1 MIFLLDLPVI
11 NNKPATMKHV
21 MFFFLILLCAN
32 ITFAQSGK
40 VFESLVFESSKVD
53 YPVEYSIYLP
63 PDYDTSQRSYPVL
76 YLLHGYS
83 DDETGWIQ
91 FGEANMIADRGIANG
106 DFPPCIIVMPDGK
119 VSWYINSY
127 DGKDPW
133 EDMFIQEFIPFIEK
147 EYRIRSKKEFRA
159 IAGLSMGGNGAL
171 LLSMRNPDLFSSC
184 VAMSAGTFTDEEI
197 LENNQYDRYF
207 GNIYGPKSTGEMGDY
222 WKQHSPLH
230 LVESVDKEELE
241 SIRFYID
248 CGDDDFLYKGNSALH
263 VKMRDLEI
271 PHEYRVRDGGHVWS
285 YWRTG
290 LFDGLKFISET
301 FHR

>member
-1 MIFLLDLPVI
+1 
-11 NNKPATMKHV
+11 MKKV
-21 MFFFLILLCAN
+21 FFILMFFFIVVSG
-32 ITFAQSGK
+32 FSQKGK
-40 VFESLVFESSKVD
+40 VMESLKFESKKVG

-63 PDYDTSQRSYPVL
+63 PDYDTSNRSYPVL

-91 FGEANMIADRGIANG
+91 FGEANSIADKGIANG
-106 DFPPCIIVMPDGK
+106 DFSPCIIVMPNGK
-119 VSWYINSY
+119 VSWYVNSF

-133 EDMFIQEFIPFIEK
+133 EDMFVQEFIPFIEK

-159 IAGLSMGGNGAL
+159 IAGLSMGGYGAL
-171 LLSMRNPDLFSSC
+171 ELSMRNPELFSSC
-184 VAMSAGTFTDEEI
+184 VAMSSGTFTDEEI
-197 LENNQYDRYF
+197 IANDNYDGYF
-207 GNIYGPKSTGEMGDY
+207 KDIYGTKPAGKVSEH
-222 WKQHSPLH
+222 WKAYSPLH
-230 LVESVDKEELE
+230 LIDTVDKEKLK

-271 PHEYRVRDGGHVWS
+271 PHEYRVRQGGHEWS

-290 LFDGLKFISET
+290 LYDGLKFISEK

>member
-1 MIFLLDLPVI
+1 MKRLTVFLLI
-11 NNKPATMKHV
+11 S
-21 MFFFLILLCAN
+21 FLTISL
-32 ITFAQSGK
+32 FAQQGK
-40 VFESLVFESSKVD
+40 VFESLKFESSKVN

-63 PDYDTSQRSYPVL
+63 PDYETSERSYPVL

-91 FGEANMIADRGIANG
+91 FGEANSIADKGIASG
-106 DFPPCIIVMPDGK
+106 DFSSCIIVMPDGK
-119 VSWYINSY
+119 VSWYINSA

-133 EDMFIQEFIPFIEK
+133 EDMFIDEFIPFIEK

-159 IAGLSMGGNGAL
+159 IAGLSMGGNGSL
-171 LLSMRNPDLFSSC
+171 LLAMKNPDMFSSC

-197 LENNQYDRYF
+197 LANDQYDDYF
-207 GNIYGPKSTGEMGDY
+207 KDIYGEKPASGVSDH
-222 WKQHSPLH
+222 WKANSPLY
-230 LVESVDKEELE
+230 LLDSVDIKKLK
-241 SIRFYID
+241 SIRWYID
-248 CGDDDFLYKGNSALH
+248 CGDDDFLYKGNAALH

-271 PHEYRVRDGGHVWS
+271 PHEYRVRQGAHQWS

-290 LFDGLKFISET
+290 LYDGLKFISEK

>member
-1 MIFLLDLPVI
+1 M
-11 NNKPATMKHV
+11 NK
-21 MFFFLILLCAN
+21 ILLFTVA
-32 ITFAQSGK
+32 ILYSTFLFAQTGK
-40 VFESLVFESSKVD
+40 VMESLEYKSQLVK

-63 PDYDTSQRSYPVL
+63 PDYETSNRSYPVL

-91 FGEANMIADRGIANG
+91 FGEANQIADKGIANG
-106 DFPPCIIVMPDGK
+106 DFSSCIIVMPDGK
-119 VSWYINSY
+119 VSWYINNFKG
-127 DGKDPW
+127 DDPW
-133 EDMFIQEFIPFIEK
+133 EDMFVKEFIPFIEK
-147 EYRIRSKKEFRA
+147 EYRVRSKKEFRA

-171 LLSMRNPDLFSSC
+171 LLTMRNPDLFSSC

-197 LENNQYDRYF
+197 VANDDYDGYF
-207 GNIYGPKSTGEMGDY
+207 KDIYGPKPVGKVSEH
-222 WKQHSPLH
+222 WKANSPLH
-230 LVESVDKEELE
+230 LLESVDAEKLK

-271 PHEYRVRDGGHVWS
+271 PHEYRTRNGGHEWS

-290 LFDGLKFISET
+290 LYDGLKFISKK

>member
-1 MIFLLDLPVI
+1 MNKIGSLL
-11 NNKPATMKHV
+11 
-21 MFFFLILLCAN
+21 FFCFIGMVVY
-32 ITFAQSGK
+32 AQQGK
-40 VFESLVFESSKVD
+40 VMESLVFESEKVS

-63 PDYDTSQRSYPVL
+63 PDYDSSDRSYPVV

-91 FGEANMIADRGIANG
+91 FGEANSIADKGIASG
-106 DFPPCIIVMPDGK
+106 DFSSCIIVMPDGK
-119 VSWYINSY
+119 VSWYVNSA
-127 DGKDPW
+127 DGNDPW
-133 EDMFIQEFIPFIEK
+133 EDMFIQEFIPFIES

-171 LLSMRNPDLFSSC
+171 LLSMRNTDLFSTC

-197 LENNQYDRYF
+197 IGNDQYDNYF
-207 GNIYGPKSTGEMGDY
+207 KDIYGEKPKNGVSEH
-222 WKQHSPLH
+222 WKANSPLH
-230 LVESVDKEELE
+230 LLDNVDKKELR
-241 SIRFYID
+241 SIRWYID

-263 VKMRDLEI
+263 VKMKDLGI
-271 PHEYRVRDGGHVWS
+271 PHEYRVREGAHTWS

-290 LFDGLKFISET
+290 LHDGLKYISEK

>member
-1 MIFLLDLPVI
+1 MKKYLSLLIFVCLAV
-11 NNKPATMKHV
+11 V
-21 MFFFLILLCAN
+21 AN
-32 ITFAQSGK
+32 AQHGK
-40 VFESLVFESSKVD
+40 VLESLVFNSQIVS
-53 YPVEYSIYLP
+53 YPVKYSVYLP
-63 PDYDTSQRSYPVL
+63 ADYETSDRSYPVL

-91 FGEANMIADRGIANG
+91 FGEANLIADRGIENG
-106 DFPPCIIVMPDGK
+106 DFPPCIIIMPDGK
-119 VSWYINSY
+119 VSWYVNSA
-127 DGKDPW
+127 DGKDRW
-133 EDMFIQEFIPFIEK
+133 EDMFITELIPFVEK
-147 EYRIRSKKEFRA
+147 EYRIRAKKEFRA

-171 LLSMRNPDLFSSC
+171 LVAMRHPDLFSNC

-197 LENNQYDRYF
+197 INNDEYDNYF
-207 GNIYGPKSTGEMGDY
+207 KNIYGEKPKNGVSEH
-222 WKQHSPLH
+222 WKANSPLY
-230 LVESVDKEELE
+230 LLDSVDKDQLK

-271 PHEYRVRDGGHVWS
+271 PLEYRVRNGGHEWP

-290 LFDGLKFISET
+290 LYDGLQFISKS

>member
-1 MIFLLDLPVI
+1 MKNLLI
-11 NNKPATMKHV
+11 I
-21 MFFFLILLCAN
+21 LIALFTAVPGY
-32 ITFAQSGK
+32 TQTGK
-40 VFESLVFESSKVD
+40 VMESLKFESKLVN

-63 PDYDTSQRSYPVL
+63 PGYETSQRSYPVL

-91 FGEANMIADRGIANG
+91 FGEANMIADKGIANG
-106 DFPPCIIVMPDGK
+106 DYPPCIIVMPDGK
-119 VSWYINSY
+119 VTWYCNSF

-133 EDMFIQEFIPFIEK
+133 EDMFVKEFIPFIEK
-147 EYRIRSKKEFRA
+147 EYRIRPKKEFRA

-171 LLSMRNPDLFSSC
+171 MLSMHYPDLFSSC
-184 VAMSAGTFTDEEI
+184 VAMSAGTFTVEQI
-197 LENNQYDRYF
+197 LGDTSYDQYF
-207 GNIYGPKSTGEMGDY
+207 GNIYGPKTKDKVSQH
-222 WKQHSPLH
+222 WKANSPLY
-230 LVESVDKEELE
+230 LLDSVDKEKLK

-263 VKMRDLEI
+263 VKMRDLGI
-271 PHEYRVRDGGHVWS
+271 PHEYRVRQGGHEWS

-290 LFDGLKFISET
+290 LYDGLKFISEK